1 MATTDMIR
9 FENVKKIYTGLDAK
23 SKDIVALHNVNLSI
37 KKGEFVFVLG
47 HSGAGKSTFLK
58 LILREEAATEGKV
71 FVNGRD
77 LSSIRQREI
86 PYLRRGLG
94 VVFQDFRLIPTMTAY
109 ENVAFAMRVTNIPE
123 RQIKRRVPYVL
134 NLVGLAGKAHSLPQE
149 LSGGEQQRIA
159 LARALVHSP
168 PIIIADE
175 PTGNIDP
182 ELSVEIMELLQAIN
196 SVGTTVVVVTH
207 ERELAARF
215 RKRTIMIDH
224 GEVVDDGLGRYGEGG
239 RAGMKWSSFKYLVK
253 QGWHSMVANRL
264 MTLASIGVLVACLMI
279 TGVAALLSVN
289 VTSYVDY
296 LETLNEIVFFI
307 DDAAPAETVEA
318 LKTQIPA
325 DGNVA
330 ACEYVPK
337 AAAVEEMREYLGDY
351 GDIMNDYAGEGNTEN
366 PLPASFRV
374 SVTDV
379 ADLAPTVERIKA
391 MGAYTATAEDG
402 TASDANVFYKVNS
415 PSELS
420 STLVNLKR
428 IVNYIGWGLVAVLG
442 VVSVVVIS
450 NTIRLTVFARR
461 KEINIM
467 KFVGATNAFIRLPFF
482 VEGMTVGAIS
492 GVLATVVVGG
502 AYYGLEQALLQ
513 PEALWLNEFTKCM
526 WPFMDIIWPL
536 LGGFV
541 LFGVAIGGVGCAS
554 SIRKHLKV

>member
-1 MATTDMIR
+1 MID
-9 FENVKKIYTGLDAK
+9 FEHVSKTYETHNDENVALE
-23 SKDIVALHNVNLSI
+23 DINIHI
-37 KKGEFVFVLG
+37 DEGEFVFILG

-224 GEVVDDGLGRYGEGG
+224 GEVVDDGLGRYGRE
-239 RAGMKWSSFKYLVK
+239 
-253 QGWHSMVANRL
+253 
-264 MTLASIGVLVACLMI
+264 
-279 TGVAALLSVN
+279 AAQV
-289 VTSYVDY
+289 
-296 LETLNEIVFFI
+296 
-307 DDAAPAETVEA
+307 
-318 LKTQIPA
+318 
-325 DGNVA
+325 
-330 ACEYVPK
+330 
-337 AAAVEEMREYLGDY
+337 
-351 GDIMNDYAGEGNTEN
+351 
-366 PLPASFRV
+366 
-374 SVTDV
+374 
-379 ADLAPTVERIKA
+379 
-391 MGAYTATAEDG
+391 
-402 TASDANVFYKVNS
+402 
-415 PSELS
+415 
-420 STLVNLKR
+420 
-428 IVNYIGWGLVAVLG
+428 
-442 VVSVVVIS
+442 
-450 NTIRLTVFARR
+450 
-461 KEINIM
+461 
-467 KFVGATNAFIRLPFF
+467 
-482 VEGMTVGAIS
+482 
-492 GVLATVVVGG
+492 
-502 AYYGLEQALLQ
+502 
-513 PEALWLNEFTKCM
+513 
-526 WPFMDIIWPL
+526 
-536 LGGFV
+536 
-541 LFGVAIGGVGCAS
+541 
-554 SIRKHLKV
+554 